1 LFFKKKKPWER
12 QHHGSTHV
20 EFILSTNVQ
29 TLFAVL
35 WPAVSLPRLL
45 LFSGLI
51 LILELLQQTKQ
62 IYLNNQN

>member
-1 LFFKKKKPWER
+1 
-12 QHHGSTHV
+12 V